1 MRETMTEEKRYTE
14 EEAHRFF
21 AVHYNGLTWQ
31 LLYKAERTKEEAEL
45 MVLSA
50 QASCRHW
57 LEVGTG
63 LHHQRGE
70 WLIARVYAVLELAE
84 ASLRHAN
91 RCLELTKEYADL
103 MEDFDRAFA
112 YEGVA
117 RANAIAGDRG
127 EALRYITLAEEAGQA
142 IADEEN
148 RKLFFDDLGGGNWNN
163 MR

>member
-1 MRETMTEEKRYTE
+1 MAEEKRYTE
-14 EEAHRFF
+14 EEAHRLF
-21 AVHYNGLTWQ
+21 AAHYNGMTWQ
-31 LLYKAERTKEEAEL
+31 LLDKSERTKEEEEL

-70 WLIARVYAVLELAE
+70 WLIARVYAVLGLAE
-84 ASLRHAN
+84 ASLRHAS
-91 RCLELTKEYADL
+91 RCLELTEEYADL
-103 MEDFDRAFA
+103 MEDFDRAYA
-112 YEGVA
+112 YECVA

-127 EALRYITLAEEAGQA
+127 EAHRYIALAEEAGQA
-142 IADEEN
+142 IADEESK
-148 RKLFFDDLGGGNWNN
+148 KLFFDDLGGGNWNN